1 MSAIE
6 LNDEKDDVTKARKLP
21 EACLR
26 KLDNNDEVDLDA
38 CFLGLL
44 LLSLLTGSL
53 AMCWFA
59 GWLVLNNYTWD
70 WASTDPIRT
79 WPLLF
84 VL

>member
-21 EACLR
+21 EACLLR

-44 LLSLLTGSL
+44 LLSLLAGSL
-53 AMCWFA
+53 AVCWFA

-70 WASTDPIRT
+70 WA
-79 WPLLF
+79 
-84 VL
+84 